1 MMLAK
6 FSLLMIMTSLLFLI
20 VGLPNEKNDNDLLK
34 VSEVSKLIIF
44 QIAKYRNSDFDISK
58 IKVDSLNLP
67 STLKSSSNPDTR
79 ILWLGPEN
87 WLVFSSKKDLMEL
100 EKNQFDEKDFAITD
114 ISHSRSIIELE
125 GNLVNEVLKKGCP
138 LDIDSLKEGD
148 CANSVYNGITITL
161 DFISDNPKKVR
172 IFGLRSFGESL
183 HHSVTDACLEF
194 GYKAI

>member
-1 MMLAK
+1 MTHTSPLNFVHKNGK
-6 FSLLMIMTSLLFLI
+6 FGDHS
-20 VGLPNEKNDNDLLK
+20 EKNDNDILK